1 MHENMNMNTQT
12 TTSFEQRIKQSTGN
26 HKPNRHRKSHSK
38 DPEILAAMKLKM
50 AVRKAQNKH
59 KRIIAKAR
67 LARDNYSQLN
77 TINMGDAT
85 LVDLFDEEDMRAEDM
100 REEALRQD
108 MEDRDY

>member
-1 MHENMNMNTQT
+1 MNMNTQT

-38 DPEILAAMKLKM
+38 DPEFLAAMKLKM
-50 AVRKAQNKH
+50 AARKAQNKH

-85 LVDLFDEEDMRAEDM
+85 LVDLFDEEDMR
-100 REEALRQD
+100 EEALRQD

>member
-1 MHENMNMNTQT
+1 MNMNTHT
-12 TTSFEQRIKQSTGN
+12 TTFFEQRIKQSTGN

-38 DPEILAAMKLKM
+38 NPEFLTAMKLKM
-50 AVRKAQNKH
+50 AARKAQNKH

-67 LARDNYSQLN
+67 LARDNYSQLE
-77 TINMGDAT
+77 TINVGDAT
-85 LVDLFDEEDMRAEDM
+85 FVDLFDEWDM

>member
-38 DPEILAAMKLKM
+38 DPEFLAAMKLKM
-50 AVRKAQNKH
+50 AARKAQNKH

-85 LVDLFDEEDMRAEDM
+85 LVDLFDEEDMR
-100 REEALRQD
+100 EEALRQD

>member
-85 LVDLFDEEDMRAEDM
+85 LVDLFDEEDMR
-100 REEALRQD
+100 EEALRQD